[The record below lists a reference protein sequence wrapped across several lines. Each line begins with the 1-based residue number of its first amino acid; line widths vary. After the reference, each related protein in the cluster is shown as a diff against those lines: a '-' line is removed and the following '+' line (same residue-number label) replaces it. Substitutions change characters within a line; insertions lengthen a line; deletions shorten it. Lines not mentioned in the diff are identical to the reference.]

1 MFHKETGTIK
11 KTGNHTK
18 TAAITAIAL
27 TAAVMAPAM
36 TMRNT
41 RGAQQ
46 EEDPF
51 VGLEE
56 NAVWTDEENLRA
68 ELTVKIRGLDEV
80 HTDSA
85 QETAEPDQIPEMM
98 YRMKRLWNRKQSGCR

>member
-1 MFHKETGTIK
+1 MK
-11 KTGNHTK
+11 KRTGNHTK

-46 EEDPF
+46 ENPS

-56 NAVWTDEENLRA
+56 NAVWTDEENFRA
-68 ELTVKIRGLDEV
+68 ELTVKI
-80 HTDSA
+80 
-85 QETAEPDQIPEMM
+85 
-98 YRMKRLWNRKQSGCR
+98 

>member
-1 MFHKETGTIK
+1 MK
-11 KTGNHTK
+11 KRTGNHTK

-46 EEDPF
+46 ENPS

-56 NAVWTDEENLRA
+56 NAVWTEDQRPG
-68 ELTVKIRGLDEV
+68 R
-80 HTDSA
+80 SA
-85 QETAEPDQIPEMM
+85 
-98 YRMKRLWNRKQSGCR
+98 YRQCTGNSRTRSGSRK

>member
-1 MFHKETGTIK
+1 MK
-11 KTGNHTK
+11 KRTGNHTK

-46 EEDPF
+46 ENPS
-51 VGLEE
+51 VGL
-56 NAVWTDEENLRA
+56 
-68 ELTVKIRGLDEV
+68 
-80 HTDSA
+80 
-85 QETAEPDQIPEMM
+85 
-98 YRMKRLWNRKQSGCR
+98 

>member
-1 MFHKETGTIK
+1 MK
-11 KTGNHTK
+11 KRTGNHTK

-46 EEDPF
+46 ENPSVSLED
-51 VGLEE
+51 
-56 NAVWTDEENLRA
+56 D
-68 ELTVKIRGLDEV
+68 RGRREV
-80 HTDSA
+80 SA
-85 QETAEPDQIPEMM
+85 HQHRGQ
-98 YRMKRLWNRKQSGCR
+98 LHL